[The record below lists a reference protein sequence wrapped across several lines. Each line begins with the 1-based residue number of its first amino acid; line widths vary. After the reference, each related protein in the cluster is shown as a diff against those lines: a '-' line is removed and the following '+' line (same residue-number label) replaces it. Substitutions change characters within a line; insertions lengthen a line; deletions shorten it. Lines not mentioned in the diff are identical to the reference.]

1 MEGQKVPSGPGETHL
16 NPNGNQPPSRSL
28 QHGTKSPGEVHVK
41 HELEQLRI
49 WAGNR
54 LRSGGVPGWFWQRHV
69 NLIDAVDSILH
80 DMAMLDAQPAE
91 IERRTS
97 NHLRLV
103 RDAAAQALTE
113 LSLEVTEPAQYQFR
127 TQSVRGRARNL
138 H

>member
-1 MEGQKVPSGPGETHL
+1 M
-16 NPNGNQPPSRSL
+16 
-28 QHGTKSPGEVHVK
+28 K

-49 WAGNR
+49 WARNR
-54 LRSGGVPGWFWQRHV
+54 LRSGAVPEWSWQRHV

-91 IERRTS
+91 LERRKS

-113 LSLEVTEPAQYQFR
+113 LSLEITEPAQYQLQ
-127 TQSVRGRARNL
+127 THSVRRRARNL